1 MTVDIQHVPM
11 QTETVMEITTD
22 PKDDDDIIDEIED
35 RGLYRVEREIVVT
48 EEQYIVHTV
57 DAMGAEKRT
66 YWVKQNGGNEW
77 YVAKVRKTPNRGTPT
92 VSGGNVHDNLSTPAI
107 REALED
113 QAGISVVN

>member
-11 QTETVMEITTD
+11 QTETTMEITAD
-22 PKDDDDIIDEIED
+22 PKDDDDIIGEDED

-66 YWVKQNGGNEW
+66 YWVKQNDDDEW
-77 YVAKVRKTPNRGTPT
+77 YVAKVRKTPERGNAT
-92 VSGGNVHDNLSTPAI
+92 VAGSNVHDNLSTPAV
-107 REALED
+107 REALEE